1 MKKDISKLEKND
13 IGFEAAFVALN
24 DLCPL
29 KSNVWVFFIS
39 YWIKALLASDPQLSP
54 ISILASF
61 SSSFWFLQAATSHIW
76 FTIRALIIR
85 VVSGKNWLYW
95 ARKPR

>member
-29 KSNVWVFFIS
+29 KSNVFFFF
-39 YWIKALLASDPQLSP
+39 
-54 ISILASF
+54 F
-61 SSSFWFLQAATSHIW
+61 SVIGSKRF
-76 FTIRALIIR
+76 
-85 VVSGKNWLYW
+85 
-95 ARKPR
+95 